1 MQGNFSSQFGSTEG
15 SGGLL
20 EETQQYILPA
30 TNGMDAK
37 NGVARKNAN
46 GVRYTWV
53 YPNLT
58 FAASAEAVWIY
69 EALPITAQTSQIALT
84 LCFPQSSTELEDFE
98 TRADFYYQRLVAA
111 INEDIPALENQQLG
125 LNSPLA
131 KQGRYHERLEPNVA
145 HFDFWYAG
153 LMGES

>member
-1 MQGNFSSQFGSTEG
+1 MQGNFASQFGSTEG

-20 EETQQYILPA
+20 EETQQYILPP
-30 TNGMDAK
+30 TNGMD
-37 NGVARKNAN
+37 NKNAK

-58 FAASAEAVWIY
+58 FAASAEATWIY
-69 EALPITAQTSQIALT
+69 EALPINEQQSQIALT
-84 LCFPQSSTELEDFE
+84 LCFPKSSTELEDFE
-98 TRADFYYQRLVAA
+98 TRADFYYDRLIAA

-131 KQGRYHERLEPNVA
+131 KQGRYHQLLEPNVA
-145 HFDFWYAG
+145 HFDFWYATV
-153 LMGES
+153 LNKI